1 MRYTVTSS
9 VPDEFP
15 HDRQLIALRV
25 YTGSLPGPAR
35 VMRPSR
41 LLTLAI
47 LASGALLVPGKG
59 AAQIEV
65 TSRDAVLRVGGQLDL
80 HYIKASADARS
91 QTFRIR
97 RGWITLNARYSDF
110 LEAVFVTDL
119 PNDATV
125 LDAQIRLR
133 FDKSFRVTFGRF
145 KRSFDI
151 FVLNSIS
158 DVQFLE
164 RAGGIPGY
172 DGCDGVGAIC
182 SYGRLSEGLL
192 FANRDSGV
200 RLDGQV
206 GRFKYQ
212 ASLTNGTKNGAL
224 DDNGHLSSAA
234 RLAFP
239 VAEAFTIGVN
249 ATRKDFNVS
258 RQPFHVDYA
267 KAWGTD
273 IQYGTWR
280 DGLFVQA
287 AYLRGQNWKS
297 AKRVGNAV
305 PWFSAMQV
313 QGSWYLP
320 WDSDRIEGVE
330 PMVRV
335 SIADSDKQ
343 SYMDADLL
351 FTPGFAAY
359 FRGRSRVSAN
369 IDLYRSSEDGTFWAL
384 RVGTLLYF

>member
-151 FVLNSIS
+151 FVRRS
-158 DVQFLE
+158 
-164 RAGGIPGY
+164 
-172 DGCDGVGAIC
+172 
-182 SYGRLSEGLL
+182 GR
-192 FANRDSGV
+192 
-200 RLDGQV
+200 
-206 GRFKYQ
+206 
-212 ASLTNGTKNGAL
+212 
-224 DDNGHLSSAA
+224 
-234 RLAFP
+234 
-239 VAEAFTIGVN
+239 
-249 ATRKDFNVS
+249 
-258 RQPFHVDYA
+258 
-267 KAWGTD
+267 
-273 IQYGTWR
+273 
-280 DGLFVQA
+280 
-287 AYLRGQNWKS
+287 
-297 AKRVGNAV
+297 
-305 PWFSAMQV
+305 
-313 QGSWYLP
+313 
-320 WDSDRIEGVE
+320 
-330 PMVRV
+330 
-335 SIADSDKQ
+335 
-343 SYMDADLL
+343 YMLI
-351 FTPGFAAY
+351 
-359 FRGRSRVSAN
+359 RS
-369 IDLYRSSEDGTFWAL
+369 T
-384 RVGTLLYF
+384 